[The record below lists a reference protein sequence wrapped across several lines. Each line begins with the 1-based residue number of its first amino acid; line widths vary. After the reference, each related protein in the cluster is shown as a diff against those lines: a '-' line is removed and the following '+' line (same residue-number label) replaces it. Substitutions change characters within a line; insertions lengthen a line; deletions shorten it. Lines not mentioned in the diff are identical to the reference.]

1 MIVKTL
7 VSRYVAKEGYKFLF
21 SGPMTECLSCRFKY
35 ACVDNLR
42 EGVAY
47 EVVKVY
53 RVINK
58 CPVLGEV
65 VTVDVKPAEVDV
77 ALDPKAAIEGA
88 VVTYTHQN
96 CGAPCRYGE
105 LCRNP
110 LVRSKTKVKVVSV
123 GGRITCRTNKNLVKA
138 TVIVW
143 LSSSA

>member
-7 VSRYVAKEGYKFLF
+7 VSKYVAKEGYKFLF

-35 ACVDNLR
+35 ACVDNLK
-42 EGVAY
+42 EGIAY

-53 RVINK
+53 RVVNK

-65 VTVDVKPAEVDV
+65 VTVDVKPAEVDI

-88 VVTYTHQN
+88 VVTYTHRS
-96 CGAPCRYGE
+96 CSAPCRYSE

-110 LVRSKTKVKVVSV
+110 LVRSGTKVKVVSV
-123 GGRITCRTNKNLVKA
+123 GDRVTCRVSKNLVRA
-138 TVIVW
+138 TVTMW
-143 LSSSA
+143 LSSA